1 MEETQRGISPSI
13 SVDLVKLKDEIN
25 AVKEQDNILQKEESR
40 AKAARE
46 ALKPEIERLG
56 RILQDAGLE
65 SFSTGLYDLFQ
76 EESEYW
82 SFTEEGKR
90 ECIQFLDDQGM
101 FEEAVQVP
109 TLNTRVRAFVAQG
122 IEVPGVKVFKKW
134 TVKIKKG

>member
-65 SFSTGLYDLFQ
+65 SFSTGLYDLVQ